1 MLDEVFELFIERY
14 KKILGFFWP
23 TIGDTGFAE
32 RNLSTNFVTAYEKN
46 ISERGEECI
55 SWYEFQ
61 IRGESGRNDNHL
73 DAILINLTKR
83 EIYLIESKRLVTSQL
98 KKKIKGIIYDIERM
112 MGNNLIEGIGER
124 VENIDS
130 YRIFGCVLTDIWSHN
145 GRSCNNDVI
154 TYFKKCSNQNVTGLF
169 LLKELSDIVNY
180 SLPEMIKLFDKQ
192 VDVRCMSPYTTSDK
206 KSDYYIISMI
216 WQI

>member
-23 TIGDTGFAE
+23 TIGNTGFAE
-32 RNLSTNFVTAYEKN
+32 RNLSTNFVTAYEKS
-46 ISERGEECI
+46 ISKRGEECI

-73 DAILINLTKR
+73 NAILINLTKR
-83 EIYLIESKRLVTSQL
+83 EIYLIESKRLVTSQH
-98 KKKIKGIIYDIERM
+98 KRKVKEIINDVERLM
-112 MGNNLIEGIGER
+112 SDNLREELGKR
-124 VENIDS
+124 VDNIYS
-130 YRIFGCVLTDIWSHN
+130 YRIFGCVLTDIWGGVKS
-145 GRSCNNDVI
+145 NNDI
-154 TYFKKCSNQNVTGLF
+154 ISIFKECTTKQSVTGLF
-169 LLKELSDIVNY
+169 VLKELSDIVNY

-192 VDVRCMSPYTTSDK
+192 VDVRCMSPYTTSDT

-216 WQI
+216 WQIQ